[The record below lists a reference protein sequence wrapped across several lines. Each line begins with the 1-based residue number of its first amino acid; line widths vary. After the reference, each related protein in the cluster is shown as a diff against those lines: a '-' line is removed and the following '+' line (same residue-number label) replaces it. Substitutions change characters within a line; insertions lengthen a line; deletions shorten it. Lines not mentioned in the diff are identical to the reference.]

1 MQAACYNFLWHY
13 WTTFHWFLNFCFC
26 SLFLVKLIITFQCL
40 VLLTIRNTITEHEH
54 NILYINVAVDLLS
67 SSSSAAAAAAVNKLK
82 TKWNGISSVIESV
95 DCLLCCITYIDVH
108 CARMKAIYD
117 TSISADYKKIPLQFG
132 QKQVKIMSFIG
143 DIIIRNNLF
152 NAEKFLRNQFDSS
165 NA

>member
-1 MQAACYNFLWHY
+1 MQAAYYNFLWHY

-67 SSSSAAAAAAVNKLK
+67 SSSSSAAAAAAVNKLK

-117 TSISADYKKIPLQFG
+117 TSISADYKKNTITIWTKTSKNYEFYRG
-132 QKQVKIMSFIG
+132 YYNS
-143 DIIIRNNLF
+143 
-152 NAEKFLRNQFDSS
+152 
-165 NA
+165 